1 MSPRLQSSVN
11 ESKGKKHPSQTYDNI
26 AWEGIPEGFTTRD
39 GNKHVHSNHIGETTK
54 ADLRYEDP
62 EAWQPFWLKKE
73 TLGAFTFLYLFFA
86 VVLMALLI
94 TSQRNSGLVEGRKE
108 LEMLWKFA
116 PTAVFT
122 LAATFWARVELQTLR
137 YYPWAVIQ
145 NEPPTRH
152 NVYTLDYNAMITVR
166 VMYNALQRRHL
177 LVFFVVLTS
186 VILKVQ
192 VVLGPSIFYLDSQ
205 FRSSPTA
212 VQALD
217 SFDTANAQDRGDLPL
232 FGLQHAVG
240 IRKFGMS
247 RPFGVSENGT
257 YQTFDLKGGESR
269 GTIEAPVT
277 AVVDGV
283 FMDIKCIPLVDY
295 SVTKPWAVTGQYN
308 ESYTTLELEFEGCE
322 QSIEYEV
329 EMSERAVDKGKEA
342 STWGIMPLY
351 TEKEDEGKTNFTSG
365 VPFSKTLGSW
375 TDHPRP
381 ICSSLSQQFPPFIY
395 FGAYWKPSEAN
406 RTNYEL
412 MAHAG
417 VICSPTG
424 WISKVQVTDDGVDPK
439 VATVPGQEN
448 TPMAL
453 NPWNILSNIGGQRAG
468 GGSGT
473 VIGPLVFS
481 YMLTDYPEFDQVGT
495 NLALYSN
502 SMLTDA
508 VYNMTK
514 MSGPVILSYQLRH
527 TNESEVTGTRQTSVN
542 KLQVRLSVCV
552 PVIILFLISSIIACV
567 GMVRISPL
575 FRIWFRNPTTILGSA
590 LFFGSKSKLS
600 TAVKEDLLETRGI
613 SKDIW
618 QHSNYSPPSLR
629 TWVRSIFVLYALA
642 LIVTLAV
649 TLWIS
654 KMQNGLAKVSQGAQ
668 AIWWTSIPALAMT
681 LATLYTTSSD
691 SEIRK
696 LSLHFCVNTRP
707 CKAMELDMCLLDM
720 LGLRALY
727 HSFGLRLPVVTLVQ
741 GLAIL
746 SGFLAALSSLLFTT
760 IEITKWEDM
769 TFAPTDTFSNDGTK
783 PEQGLGYEGAM
794 QSLITTYDRSNF
806 TWPKGTYGSLLFPTL
821 DIGALEGLDSSSAT
835 LEFDTPAVTLRPVCE
850 NISSGNDITIKPT
863 EDDRD
868 EPVYVTINN
877 KHNCTGGGSA
887 SLSVSIVSSNY
898 VEGKYYF
905 AATQEGKSCK
915 GDSATVA
922 NGTVTHIWGSVPY
935 NHSTPDY
942 YAIVKCAYTWAEVST
957 KVKMSY
963 TGGVL
968 QFDQNKPPSPD
979 LATLTPWNK
988 TTFAMPRQ
996 IDNMWPTLGGTDT
1009 KQGGNYGAFGLL
1021 IEPFGKMKL
1030 QDFGDSAK
1038 ENDVLAELHT
1048 KRAIYAAQLANNG
1061 NRVQIN
1067 QSSSAGPEA
1076 VVVNARVSLGATRR
1090 LDQSAPITYV
1100 IISILFLA
1108 FLINLWAL
1116 ISGVLGRFLDN
1127 KRRWL
1132 LDMSMRGLAPDQ
1144 FGSIIMA
1151 DSLLLGSN
1159 YQKFI
1164 PEESHLEKPDVLHQK
1179 LAHLRFRM
1187 GGFIRRGQ
1195 EKKVTLG
1202 VLDDDELQ
1210 FLGG

>member
-1 MSPRLQSSVN
+1 MH
-11 ESKGKKHPSQTYDNI
+11 ESIQKKHPSQTHHK
-26 AWEGIPEGFTTRD
+26 AAREGIAESVTAKV
-39 GNKHVHSNHIGETTK
+39 GNKHAHANHPRESTK
-54 ADLRYEDP
+54 GGLRSEDP
-62 EAWQPFWLKKE
+62 AAWQPFWLKKE

-94 TSQRNSGLVEGRKE
+94 TSQRNAGLVEGRKE
-108 LEMLWKFA
+108 LEILWKFA
-116 PTAVFT
+116 PTAIFT
-122 LAATFWARVELQTLR
+122 LVATLWTRVELQTLR

-152 NVYTLDYNAMITVR
+152 NVYTLDYNAMIPAR
-166 VMYNALQRRHL
+166 VMYNALQGRHIF
-177 LVFFVVLTS
+177 VFFVVLTS

-205 FRSSPTA
+205 FRSDSVA
-212 VQALD
+212 AQALD
-217 SFDTANAQDRGDLPL
+217 SFDTTNAQDRGDLPL
-232 FGLQHAVG
+232 FGLQHAIG

-247 RPFGVSENGT
+247 RPFGVSENAT
-257 YQTFDLKGGESR
+257 YQTFNLKGGESR

-277 AVVDGV
+277 AVVDGI
-283 FMDIKCIPLVDY
+283 FMDIKCIPLADY
-295 SVTKPWAVTGQYN
+295 SVTKPWVVAGQYN
-308 ESYTTLELEFEGCE
+308 ESYTTLDLEFEGCE

-329 EMSERAVDKGKEA
+329 VMSSRAVETEKGT

-375 TDHPRP
+375 ADHPRP
-381 ICSSLSQQFPPFIY
+381 ICSSLPQQFPPFIY

-406 RTNYEL
+406 KTNYKT

-424 WISKVQVTDDGVDPK
+424 WISKVQVTDDGVDPE
-439 VATVPGQEN
+439 VAVVPGQEN
-448 TPMAL
+448 TPLVL

-468 GGSGT
+468 GGSDI
-473 VIGPLVFS
+473 VVGPLGFS
-481 YMLTDYPEFDQVGT
+481 YMLTDYPEFDQAD
-495 NLALYSN
+495 LALYSN
-502 SMLTDA
+502 SILTDA

-514 MSGPVILSYQLRH
+514 TSGPLILSYQLRH
-527 TNESEVTGTRQTSVN
+527 TNESEVVGTRQTSIY

-552 PVIILFLISSIIACV
+552 PIIILFFISSIIACV
-567 GMVRISPL
+567 GMVRFSPL

-590 LFFGSKSKLS
+590 LFFGSRSKLS
-600 TAVKEDLLETRGI
+600 TVVEEDLLETSGI
-613 SKDIW
+613 RKDIW
-618 QHSNYSPPSLR
+618 QHSDYSPPSLR

-649 TLWIS
+649 TLWVS
-654 KMQNGLAKVSQGAQ
+654 KSQNGLAKVSQGAP

-681 LATLYTTSSD
+681 LITLYTTSSD

-707 CKAMELDMCLLDM
+707 CKAAELDMCLLDM

-727 HSFGLRLPVVTLVQ
+727 HSFRLRLPVVTLVQ

-760 IEITKWEDM
+760 IEITEWEDM
-769 TFAPTDTFSNDGTK
+769 TFALKDTFSNRVVRSEYG
-783 PEQGLGYEGAM
+783 PVYEGAM

-806 TWPKGTYGSLLFPTL
+806 TWPKGTYGSLLFSTL
-821 DIGALEGLDSSSAT
+821 DIDALQGLDSSSAT
-835 LEFDTPAVTLRPVCE
+835 VEFDTPAVTLRPECE
-850 NISSGNDITIKPT
+850 NISSGNDITIKPL

-877 KHNCTGGGSA
+877 KHTCTGGGSVT
-887 SLSVSIVSSNY
+887 LGVSIVSSNY

-905 AATQEGKSCK
+905 AVTQEGGSCK

-957 KVKMSY
+957 KVRMSY
-963 TGGVL
+963 AGGVL

-988 TTFAMPRQ
+988 TEFAMPSLV
-996 IDNMWPTLGGTDT
+996 DDMWPTLGGTDT

-1030 QDFGDSAK
+1030 HDFGDSAK
-1038 ENDVLAELHT
+1038 ENDVLDGLHT
-1048 KRAIYAAQLANNG
+1048 KRAIYAAQLANNR
-1061 NRVQIN
+1061 NRN
-1067 QSSSAGPEA
+1067 QLDYSEFAGPEA
-1076 VVVNARVSLGATRR
+1076 AAVNARVSLGATRR

-1100 IISILFLA
+1100 IIAILSLA

-1127 KRRWL
+1127 KRKWL
-1132 LDMSMRGLAPDQ
+1132 LNMSMRGLAPDQ

-1164 PEESHLEKPDVLHQK
+1164 PEEAYLEKPDVLHQK

-1187 GGFIRRGQ
+1187 GGFIRRGGQ
-1195 EKKVTLG
+1195 EKEVTLG
-1202 VLDDDELQ
+1202 VLRDDEFQ